1 MIMENASRGLEQLLG
16 KLLSSIGMEND
27 DSRNGAV
34 CGKKKKKTCEKNH
47 DLSLQEKY

>member
-34 CGKKKKKTCEKNH
+34 CGKKKKKLVKKNH

>member
-16 KLLSSIGMEND
+16 ELLSSIGVEND
-27 DSRNGAV
+27 DSGNGTV
-34 CGKKKKKTCEKNH
+34 CGGGGGTCEKNH

>member
-34 CGKKKKKTCEKNH
+34 CGKKKKKTCEKK
-47 DLSLQEKY
+47 S